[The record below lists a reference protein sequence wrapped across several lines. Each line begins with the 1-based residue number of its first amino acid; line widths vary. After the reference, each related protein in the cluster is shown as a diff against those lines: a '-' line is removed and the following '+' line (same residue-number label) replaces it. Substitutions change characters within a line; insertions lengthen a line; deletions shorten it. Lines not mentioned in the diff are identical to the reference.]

1 MDAGLGTHASTAEVE
16 PDRHAIAAEL
26 GRRGID
32 LAFASLLEATFEAA
46 TSAARTRH
54 LIISGVLAMVLSNL
68 FLVADARLVPDVF
81 GYSILL
87 HVVCTVIYSLALFYT
102 ARTPPANLREAAHGT
117 CLTMGLL
124 GTIGLVSLSG
134 APDRGYLVGT
144 YVLFIVYANVVI
156 RLRFIWCVTFNATG
170 TLAATAAALTFQGLP
185 EGARVLMPLSVL
197 TAAAY
202 TLYANYTIEAGE
214 RRAFLL
220 ALDQRLAAAEL
231 ALLNTRLNSLST
243 TDWLTDVANRRGL
256 EDYLSQAFSNAAA
269 MQQPLALLMIDVDH
283 FKLFNDRHGH
293 PAGDACLRR
302 LARLIAQ
309 LLRQDTDR
317 LGRYGGEEFAVVL
330 PNTTQPDAILAAERI
345 RSHVE
350 DLMLPHGAP
359 GAGPVVTV
367 SIGVCALCPTP
378 GDTAEQLIAAA
389 DAALY
394 ESKMAGRNRV
404 HPPVTEFLSREDVL
418 L

>member
-220 ALDQRLAAAEL
+220 ALDQRLAAAEQDL
-231 ALLNTRLNSLST
+231 AAVDKMNVPAIDAAMARVQS
-243 TDWLTDVANRRGL
+243 A
-256 EDYLSQAFSNAAA
+256 QAMVAAA
-269 MQQPLALLMIDVDH
+269 QAAFERTP
-283 FKLFNDRHGH
+283 
-293 PAGDACLRR
+293 DAS
-302 LARLIAQ
+302 AQGRLIA
-309 LLRQDTDR
+309 
-317 LGRYGGEEFAVVL
+317 
-330 PNTTQPDAILAAERI
+330 
-345 RSHVE
+345 
-350 DLMLPHGAP
+350 
-359 GAGPVVTV
+359 
-367 SIGVCALCPTP
+367 LCQ
-378 GDTAEQLIAAA
+378 AR
-389 DAALY
+389 AALFRDAQA
-394 ESKMAGRNRV
+394 EDTEAG
-404 HPPVTEFLSREDVL
+404 L
-418 L
+418 